1 MATNNAT
8 NTSKPITVAQ
18 GGTGDS
24 SVTAYAVLCGG
35 TTTTG
40 VVQSVS
46 GVGSSGQ
53 ILTSNGASALPTWQA
68 AGAATGSIILITTL
82 TASSSGS
89 LAFTSSNITSTYTSY
104 IIILRGINNASGTT
118 VLNMDWSTNN
128 GSGYLGSGYRSGTI
142 TNSYNSTTLANTN
155 SLTTNPLT
163 ASITNTNVP
172 INGTLYLDFPA
183 SAAASYTGQIFV
195 ADTTAVNV
203 NCFGT
208 NSGTTTINNVK
219 FSYSS
224 GNITS
229 GTISLYGITQ

>member
-8 NTSKPITVAQ
+8 NTSNPITVAQ

-35 TTTTG
+35 TSTG

-46 GVGSSGQ
+46 GVGTSGQ
-53 ILTSNGASALPTWQA
+53 VLTSNGASALPTWQA
-68 AGAATGSIILITTL
+68 AGTGSIALITTL

-89 LAFTSSNITSTYTSY
+89 LSFTSSNITSTYTSY

-128 GSGYLGSGYRSGTI
+128 GTSYLSSGYRSGTI
-142 TNSYNSTTLANTN
+142 TNNYNSTTLANTN
-155 SLTTNPLT
+155 SLATNPLT
-163 ASITNTNVP
+163 ASITNTSVP

-195 ADTTAVNV
+195 ADTTAVYV
-203 NCFGT
+203 SCFGT

-229 GTISLYGITQ
+229 GTISLYGVTQ